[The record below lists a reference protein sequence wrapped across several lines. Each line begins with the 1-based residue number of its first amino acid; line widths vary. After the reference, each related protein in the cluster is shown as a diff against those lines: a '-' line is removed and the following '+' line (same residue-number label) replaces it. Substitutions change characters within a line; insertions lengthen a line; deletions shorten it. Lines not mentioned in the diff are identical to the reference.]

1 MFFGVAGGVEP
12 PKASPNLTLQT
23 ASIYRLNLRP
33 FTIKTIKTPLRID
46 QVSSSACHQD
56 AQCMS

>member
-23 ASIYRLNLRP
+23 ASVYRLNLRP
-33 FTIKTIKTPLRID
+33 NELIYLFEDYVFLILSEFIR
-46 QVSSSACHQD
+46 A
-56 AQCMS
+56 